1 MDRGGPTIVAEPA
14 PGRKEVCTNRQDRHA
29 FPCIFSH
36 LPQLSGACENAR
48 NRPAGTYTCPS
59 PSADR
64 SSGLA
69 PSPSLI
75 DRIESIPRRE
85 LYFFALYRLLVASLL
100 CALVF
105 SPLSMMVGQAHHVG
119 LAQWVS
125 TSYLLIS
132 AGLLFWGRNERW
144 LQTIVFWSVLAD
156 IVAAVLLSHALPG
169 SSAGISMSLLFNIA
183 AAGLLLPLSRAM
195 LVALL
200 ASGASVLEFGW
211 TYLEN
216 VDNSRTLAE
225 LAMFVT
231 SYLSLAF
238 ICYQIGNRTR
248 RTQQLADQRGAE
260 VANLFEV
267 NELIIRRMRTG
278 VLVVDIDGRITL
290 ANEAAT
296 ALLGD
301 LEGTLATERVTL
313 ASASPELARRLQR
326 WRGGWQ
332 EEEVALQLAPEQA
345 EVLPRFARLLADSDM
360 TLVFLD
366 DTSVVSKRAESL
378 TLSTLGRFSASL
390 AHEIRNPLAAINYAT
405 QLLEESNDLG
415 DADRRLLQIIHQQ
428 CQRTNGI
435 VESVLA
441 LARRERANPENLD
454 LVTFVRRFVLEYRQ
468 SLSLETDSLEAV
480 IREPSVPALM
490 DSRHLHQ
497 VLTALVHNALKY
509 GRMAEEP
516 ARVRIRVA
524 SGERHAVIDVMDRGP
539 GIPDAIAAQLF
550 RPFYTTSEHG
560 TGLGLYIARELCRAN
575 QAQLD
580 YVSVPAGGACFRLT
594 LSVPKAAFNRDLG

>member
-1 MDRGGPTIVAEPA
+1 MGPST
-14 PGRKEVCTNRQDRHA
+14 
-29 FPCIFSH
+29 
-36 LPQLSGACENAR
+36 
-48 NRPAGTYTCPS
+48 
-59 PSADR
+59 
-64 SSGLA
+64 
-69 PSPSLI
+69 SLL

-85 LYFFALYRLLVASLL
+85 LYFFALYRVLIATLLA
-100 CALVF
+100 ALVF
-105 SPLSMMVGQAHHVG
+105 SPLTPFAGEAHRPL
-119 LAQWVS
+119 LAKAVAVA
-125 TSYLLIS
+125 YLLVS
-132 AGLLFWGRNERW
+132 LALLLWGRSERW
-144 LQTIVFWSVLAD
+144 LQSIVFGSVLVD
-156 IVAAVLLSHALPG
+156 IVAATLLSHALPG
-169 SSAGISMSLLFNIA
+169 ASAGISMSLLFNIA
-183 AAGLLLPLSRAM
+183 AAALLLPLARAM
-195 LVALL
+195 MLALL
-200 ASGASVLEFGW
+200 ASIASVTEYIWQAFEGS
-211 TYLEN
+211 
-216 VDNSRTLAE
+216 DNLRTLAE

-231 SYLSLAF
+231 SYLALAF
-238 ICYQIGNRTR
+238 ISYQIGSRTR
-248 RTQQLADQRGAE
+248 RTQQLADRRSAE

-278 VLVVDIDGRITL
+278 VLVVDAAGQITL
-290 ANEAAT
+290 VNEAAS

-301 LEGTLATERVTL
+301 SEDDSGAEPQSLAN
-313 ASASPELARRLQR
+313 ASPELSRRLQR
-326 WRGGWQ
+326 WRSGWQ
-332 EEEVALQLAPEQA
+332 EEEQPLQLIPDQP
-345 EVLPRFARLLADSDM
+345 EVLPRFARLLADSDL

-405 QLLEESNDLG
+405 QLLEESEHIG

-441 LARRERANPENLD
+441 MARRERANPENLD
-454 LVTFVRRFVLEYRQ
+454 LAAFVRRFVLEYKQ
-468 SLSLETDSLEAV
+468 TLSQDTDSLEV
-480 IREPSVPALM
+480 IIREPSVPALM

-509 GRMAEEP
+509 GRVAEEP

-524 SGERHAVIDVMDRGP
+524 SGERNAVIDVMDRGP

-580 YVSVPAGGACFRLT
+580 YVSVPGGGACFRLT
-594 LSVPKAAFNRDLG
+594 LSTPKTAFTAQGR

>member
-1 MDRGGPTIVAEPA
+1 MGPST
-14 PGRKEVCTNRQDRHA
+14 
-29 FPCIFSH
+29 
-36 LPQLSGACENAR
+36 
-48 NRPAGTYTCPS
+48 
-59 PSADR
+59 
-64 SSGLA
+64 
-69 PSPSLI
+69 SLL

-85 LYFFALYRLLVASLL
+85 LYFFALYRVLIATLLA
-100 CALVF
+100 ALVF
-105 SPLSMMVGQAHHVG
+105 SPLTPFAGEAHRPLLAKAVAVG
-119 LAQWVS
+119 
-125 TSYLLIS
+125 YLLVS
-132 AGLLFWGRNERW
+132 LALLAWGRNERW
-144 LQTIVFWSVLAD
+144 LQSIVFGSVLID
-156 IVAAVLLSHALPG
+156 IVAATLLSHALPG
-169 SSAGISMSLLFNIA
+169 ASAGISMSLLFNIA
-183 AAGLLLPLSRAM
+183 AAALLLPLARAM
-195 LVALL
+195 MLALL
-200 ASGASVLEFGW
+200 ASIASVAEYIWQAFEGS
-211 TYLEN
+211 
-216 VDNSRTLAE
+216 DNLRTLAE

-231 SYLSLAF
+231 SYLALAF
-238 ICYQIGNRTR
+238 ISYQIGSRTR
-248 RTQQLADQRGAE
+248 RTQQLADRRSAE

-278 VLVVDIDGRITL
+278 VLVVDAAGQITL
-290 ANEAAT
+290 VNEAAS

-301 LEGTLATERVTL
+301 SEDDSGAEPQSLAN
-313 ASASPELARRLQR
+313 ASPELSRRLQR
-326 WRGGWQ
+326 WRSGWQ
-332 EEEVALQLAPEQA
+332 EEEQPLQLIPDQP
-345 EVLPRFARLLADSDM
+345 EVLPRFARLLADSDL

-405 QLLEESNDLG
+405 QLLEESDHIG

-441 LARRERANPENLD
+441 MARRERANPENLD
-454 LVTFVRRFVLEYRQ
+454 LAAFVRRFVLEYKQ
-468 SLSLETDSLEAV
+468 TLSGDTDSLEV
-480 IREPSVPALM
+480 IIREPSIPALM

-497 VLTALVHNALKY
+497 VLIALVHNALKY
-509 GRMAEEP
+509 GRVAEEP

-524 SGERHAVIDVMDRGP
+524 SGERNAVIDVMDRGP

-580 YVSVPAGGACFRLT
+580 YVSVPGGGACFRLT
-594 LSVPKAAFNRDLG
+594 LSTPKTAFTAQGR

>member
-1 MDRGGPTIVAEPA
+1 MGPST
-14 PGRKEVCTNRQDRHA
+14 
-29 FPCIFSH
+29 
-36 LPQLSGACENAR
+36 
-48 NRPAGTYTCPS
+48 
-59 PSADR
+59 
-64 SSGLA
+64 
-69 PSPSLI
+69 SLL

-85 LYFFALYRLLVASLL
+85 LYFFALYRVLIATLLA
-100 CALVF
+100 ALVF
-105 SPLSMMVGQAHHVG
+105 SPLTPFAGEAHRPLLAKAVAVG
-119 LAQWVS
+119 
-125 TSYLLIS
+125 YLLVS
-132 AGLLFWGRNERW
+132 LALLAWGRNERW
-144 LQTIVFWSVLAD
+144 LQSIVFGSVLID
-156 IVAAVLLSHALPG
+156 IVAATLLSHALPG
-169 SSAGISMSLLFNIA
+169 ASAGISMSLLFNIA
-183 AAGLLLPLSRAM
+183 AAALLLPLARAM
-195 LVALL
+195 MLALL
-200 ASGASVLEFGW
+200 ASIASVAEYIWQAFEGS
-211 TYLEN
+211 
-216 VDNSRTLAE
+216 DNLRTLAE

-231 SYLSLAF
+231 SYLALAF
-238 ICYQIGNRTR
+238 ISYQIGSRTR
-248 RTQQLADQRGAE
+248 RTQQLADRRSAE

-278 VLVVDIDGRITL
+278 VLVVDAAGQITL
-290 ANEAAT
+290 ANEAAS

-301 LEGTLATERVTL
+301 SEDDTGAEPQSLAN
-313 ASASPELARRLQR
+313 ASPELSRRLQR
-326 WRGGWQ
+326 WRSGWQ
-332 EEEVALQLAPEQA
+332 EEEQPLQLMPDQP
-345 EVLPRFARLLADSDM
+345 EVLPRFARLLADSDL

-405 QLLEESNDLG
+405 QLLEESDHIG

-441 LARRERANPENLD
+441 MARRERANPENLD
-454 LVTFVRRFVLEYRQ
+454 LAAFVRRFVLEYKQ
-468 SLSLETDSLEAV
+468 TLSQDTDSLEV
-480 IREPSVPALM
+480 IIREPSIPALM

-509 GRMAEEP
+509 GRVAEEP

-524 SGERHAVIDVMDRGP
+524 SGERNAVIDVMDRGP

-580 YVSVPAGGACFRLT
+580 YVSVPGGGACFRLT
-594 LSVPKAAFNRDLG
+594 LSTPKTAFTAQGR

>member
-1 MDRGGPTIVAEPA
+1 MGPST
-14 PGRKEVCTNRQDRHA
+14 
-29 FPCIFSH
+29 
-36 LPQLSGACENAR
+36 
-48 NRPAGTYTCPS
+48 
-59 PSADR
+59 
-64 SSGLA
+64 
-69 PSPSLI
+69 SLL

-85 LYFFALYRLLVASLL
+85 LYFFALYRVLIATLLA
-100 CALVF
+100 ALVF
-105 SPLSMMVGQAHHVG
+105 SPLTPFAGEAHRPLLAKAVAVG
-119 LAQWVS
+119 
-125 TSYLLIS
+125 YLLVS
-132 AGLLFWGRNERW
+132 LALLLWGRNERW
-144 LQTIVFWSVLAD
+144 LQSIVFGSVLID
-156 IVAAVLLSHALPG
+156 IVAATLLSHALPG
-169 SSAGISMSLLFNIA
+169 ASAGISMLLLFNIA
-183 AAGLLLPLSRAM
+183 AAALLLPLARAM
-195 LVALL
+195 MLALL
-200 ASGASVLEFGW
+200 ASIASVTEYIWQAFEGS
-211 TYLEN
+211 
-216 VDNSRTLAE
+216 DNLRTLAE

-231 SYLSLAF
+231 SYLALAF
-238 ICYQIGNRTR
+238 ISYQIGSRTR
-248 RTQQLADQRGAE
+248 RTQQLADRRSAE

-278 VLVVDIDGRITL
+278 VLVVDAAGQITL
-290 ANEAAT
+290 VNEAAS

-301 LEGTLATERVTL
+301 SEDNTGAEPQSLAN
-313 ASASPELARRLQR
+313 ASPELSRRLQR
-326 WRGGWQ
+326 WRSGWQ
-332 EEEVALQLAPEQA
+332 EEEQPLQLIPDQP
-345 EVLPRFARLLADSDM
+345 EVLPRFARLLADSDL

-405 QLLEESNDLG
+405 QLLEESDHIG

-441 LARRERANPENLD
+441 MARRERANPENLD
-454 LVTFVRRFVLEYRQ
+454 LAAFVRRFVLEYKQ
-468 SLSLETDSLEAV
+468 TLSQDTDSLEV
-480 IREPSVPALM
+480 IIREPSVPALM

-509 GRMAEEP
+509 GRVAEEP

-524 SGERHAVIDVMDRGP
+524 SGERNAVIDVMDRGP

-580 YVSVPAGGACFRLT
+580 YVSVPGGGACFRLT
-594 LSVPKAAFNRDLG
+594 LSTPKTAFTTQGR

>member
-1 MDRGGPTIVAEPA
+1 MGPST
-14 PGRKEVCTNRQDRHA
+14 
-29 FPCIFSH
+29 
-36 LPQLSGACENAR
+36 
-48 NRPAGTYTCPS
+48 
-59 PSADR
+59 
-64 SSGLA
+64 
-69 PSPSLI
+69 SLL

-85 LYFFALYRLLVASLL
+85 LYFFALYRVLIATLLA
-100 CALVF
+100 ALVF
-105 SPLSMMVGQAHHVG
+105 SPLTPFAGEAHRPLLAKAVAVG
-119 LAQWVS
+119 
-125 TSYLLIS
+125 YLLVS
-132 AGLLFWGRNERW
+132 LALLLWGRNERW
-144 LQTIVFWSVLAD
+144 LQSIVFGSVLID
-156 IVAAVLLSHALPG
+156 IVAATLLSHALPG
-169 SSAGISMSLLFNIA
+169 ASAGISMSLLFNIA
-183 AAGLLLPLSRAM
+183 AAALLLPLARAM
-195 LVALL
+195 MLALL
-200 ASGASVLEFGW
+200 ASIASVAEYIWQAFEGS
-211 TYLEN
+211 
-216 VDNSRTLAE
+216 DNLRTLAE

-231 SYLSLAF
+231 SYLALAF
-238 ICYQIGNRTR
+238 ISYQIGSRTR
-248 RTQQLADQRGAE
+248 RTQQLADRRSAE

-278 VLVVDIDGRITL
+278 VLVVDAAGQITL
-290 ANEAAT
+290 VNEAAS

-301 LEGTLATERVTL
+301 SEDDTGAEPQSLAN
-313 ASASPELARRLQR
+313 ASPELSRRLQR
-326 WRGGWQ
+326 WRSGWQ
-332 EEEVALQLAPEQA
+332 EEEQPLQLIPDQP
-345 EVLPRFARLLADSDM
+345 EVLPRFARLLADSDL

-405 QLLEESNDLG
+405 QLLEESDHIG

-441 LARRERANPENLD
+441 MARRERANPENLD
-454 LVTFVRRFVLEYRQ
+454 LAAFVRRFVLEYKQ
-468 SLSLETDSLEAV
+468 TLSQDTDSLEV
-480 IREPSVPALM
+480 IIREPSVPALM

-509 GRMAEEP
+509 GRVAEEP

-524 SGERHAVIDVMDRGP
+524 SGERNAVIDVMDRGP

-580 YVSVPAGGACFRLT
+580 YVSVPGGGACFRLT
-594 LSVPKAAFNRDLG
+594 LSTPKTAFTAQGR

>member
-1 MDRGGPTIVAEPA
+1 
-14 PGRKEVCTNRQDRHA
+14 
-29 FPCIFSH
+29 
-36 LPQLSGACENAR
+36 
-48 NRPAGTYTCPS
+48 
-59 PSADR
+59 
-64 SSGLA
+64 LA
-69 PSPSLI
+69 PSTSLL

-85 LYFFALYRLLVASLL
+85 LYFFALYRVLIATLLA
-100 CALVF
+100 ALVF
-105 SPLSMMVGQAHHVG
+105 SPLTPFAGEAHQPL
-119 LAQWVS
+119 LAKAV
-125 TSYLLIS
+125 TVAYLLIS
-132 AGLLFWGRNERW
+132 VALLAWGRNERW
-144 LQTIVFWSVLAD
+144 LQSIVFGSVLVD
-156 IVAAVLLSHALPG
+156 IVAATLLSHALPG
-169 SSAGISMSLLFNIA
+169 ASAGISMSLLFNIA
-183 AAGLLLPLSRAM
+183 AAALLLPLARSMM
-195 LVALL
+195 LALL
-200 ASGASVLEFGW
+200 ASVASIAEYIWQALEGS
-211 TYLEN
+211 EN
-216 VDNSRTLAE
+216 LRTLAE

-231 SYLSLAF
+231 SYLALAF
-238 ICYQIGNRTR
+238 ISYQIGHRTR
-248 RTQQLADQRGAE
+248 RTQQLADQRSAE

-278 VLVVDIDGRITL
+278 VLVVDGAGRITL
-290 ANEAAT
+290 SNEAAT
-296 ALLGD
+296 ALIGD
-301 LEGTLATERVTL
+301 MEDALAGEHISLT
-313 ASASPELARRLQR
+313 SAAPELAKRLQR
-326 WRGGWQ
+326 WRNGWH
-332 EEEVALQLAPEQA
+332 EEEQPLQLAAEQP
-345 EVLPRFARLLADSDM
+345 EVLPRFARLLADSDL

-405 QLLEESNDLG
+405 QLLEESEQLADT
-415 DADRRLLQIIHQQ
+415 DRRLLQIIHQQ

-454 LVTFVRRFVLEYRQ
+454 LAAFVRRFVLEYKQ
-468 SLSLETDSLEAV
+468 TLSQDTDSLEVV

-490 DSRHLHQ
+490 DARHLHQ

-509 GRMAEEP
+509 GRIADEP

-524 SGERHAVIDVMDRGP
+524 SGEHNAVIDVMDRGP

-594 LSVPKAAFNRDLG
+594 LSTPKTAFTTRPNRPAVT

>member
-1 MDRGGPTIVAEPA
+1 MFSGDFSATCRGAMTWLNVSCRA
-14 PGRKEVCTNRQDRHA
+14 PCAPILGRFRQDW
-29 FPCIFSH
+29 
-36 LPQLSGACENAR
+36 
-48 NRPAGTYTCPS
+48 
-59 PSADR
+59 

-85 LYFFALYRLLVASLL
+85 LYFFALYRVLVATLL

-105 SPLSMMVGQAHHVG
+105 SPLAVLVGEAHRPV
-119 LAQWVS
+119 LAEAVS
-125 TSYLLIS
+125 IGYLAVASL
-132 AGLLFWGRNERW
+132 LLFWGRNERW
-144 LQTIVFWSVLAD
+144 LQAIVFWSVMAD
-156 IVAAVLLSHALPG
+156 IVAATLLSHALPG
-169 SSAGISMSLLFNIA
+169 AGAGISMSLLFNIA

-200 ASGASVLEFGW
+200 ASIASVAEFVW
-211 TYLEN
+211 NALEN
-216 VDNSRTLAE
+216 NDANRTLAE

-231 SYLSLAF
+231 SYLALAF
-238 ICYQIGNRTR
+238 ICYQIGSRTR
-248 RTQQLADQRGAE
+248 RTQQLADLRGAE
-260 VANLFEV
+260 VANLVEV

-278 VLVVDIDGRITL
+278 VLVVDTNGHITL

-301 LEGTLATERVTL
+301 QEGTLASERTTL
-313 ASASPELARRLQR
+313 AAAAPELARRLQR
-326 WRGGWQ
+326 WRSGWH
-332 EEEVALQLAPEQA
+332 EEEQPLQLTPDQP

-366 DTSVVSKRAESL
+366 DTTVVSKRAESL

-405 QLLEESNDLG
+405 QLLEESTDLG

-454 LVTFVRRFVLEYRQ
+454 LAAFVRRFVLEHKQ
-468 SLSLETDSLEAV
+468 TLSLETDSLEAV
-480 IREPSVPALM
+480 IRESSVPALM
-490 DSRHLHQ
+490 DPRHLHQ
-497 VLTALVHNALKY
+497 VLSALVHNALKY
-509 GRMAEEP
+509 GRMADEP

-524 SGERHAVIDVMDRGP
+524 RGERHAVIDVTDRGP

-580 YVSVPAGGACFRLT
+580 YVSVPGGGACFRLT
-594 LSVPKAAFNRDLG
+594 LAAPNAAFTCSPA